1 MLVPDSATPL
11 YLQLE
16 EILRQEILSGSRREG
31 DKLPTENELVEQYKV
46 SRITVRRAVEEL
58 CKEGLVVR
66 HPGKGTFVT
75 GVVMRNDLEEPR
87 GWTENAVANGYRPS
101 TVCTDLSM
109 VPGAEV
115 AACSS

>member
-66 HPGKGTFVT
+66 HPRQGHFCDRCG
-75 GVVMRNDLEEPR
+75 D
-87 GWTENAVANGYRPS
+87 AQ
-101 TVCTDLSM
+101 
-109 VPGAEV
+109 
-115 AACSS
+115 